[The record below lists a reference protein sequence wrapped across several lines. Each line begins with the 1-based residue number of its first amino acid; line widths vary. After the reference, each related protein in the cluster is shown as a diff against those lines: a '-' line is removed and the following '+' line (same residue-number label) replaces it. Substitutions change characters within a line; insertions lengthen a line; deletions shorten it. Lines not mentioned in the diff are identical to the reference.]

1 MARKNTFLPNI
12 DRAVQQ
18 LLFTNY
24 HIIKEEEEKIGDWM
38 ILLDSLTLTTTSCA
52 PVSEIMPLLT
62 AVPIS
67 ASVP

>member
-24 HIIKEEEEKIGDWM
+24 HIIKEEETNRR
-38 ILLDSLTLTTTSCA
+38 LDDITGFSHPDYDFLCA
-52 PVSEIMPLLT
+52 CL
-62 AVPIS
+62 
-67 ASVP
+67 